1 MELQGRK
8 ALVFGGASGIG
19 LAAVRR
25 LAEGGARVVALSRNP
40 ERAASE
46 LPEGVAM
53 ESVDVLD
60 REALAETFA
69 RHAPID
75 VLVNAATGGARASGP
90 FLQMDLD
97 AFQGSFRKLWGY
109 TNTVRLGAEHLSE
122 DAAIV
127 LVSGYPARNPGPG
140 ALALSTVGNAVEGF
154 VRAVAPELAPRRINV
169 VSPGPDR
176 HAPPARGG
184 RGPCAVLRPGHRQA
198 PHSPH
203 RHRRRSGCG
212 HPVRDRKRLRD
223 RHHGGC
229 GWRGIAVLKAPRCLP
244 GFDGQPGASLRAM

>member
-25 LAEGGARVVALSRNP
+25 LAEGGAQVVALSRNP
-40 ERAASE
+40 QRAANDM
-46 LPEGVAM
+46 PAGVAT

-109 TNTVRLGAEHLSE
+109 TNTVRLGALHLSD
-122 DAAIV
+122 DAAVV

-169 VSPGPDR
+169 VSPGLIDTPLFPVHGD
-176 HAPPARGG
+176 ARQEMFTQATAKHLIPRVGTADEVAAGILFVIENDFVTGTTVDVDGG
-184 RGPCAVLRPGHRQA
+184 ALL
-198 PHSPH
+198 S
-203 RHRRRSGCG
+203 
-212 HPVRDRKRLRD
+212 
-223 RHHGGC
+223 
-229 GWRGIAVLKAPRCLP
+229 
-244 GFDGQPGASLRAM
+244 

>member
-1 MELQGRK
+1 MKLQGRK

-25 LAEGGARVVALSRNP
+25 LAEGGAQVVALSRNP

-46 LPEGVAM
+46 LPAGVAM

-75 VLVNAATGGARASGP
+75 VLVNAATGGERASGP

-109 TNTVRLGAEHLSE
+109 TNTVRLGAEHLSD
-122 DAAIV
+122 DAAVV

-169 VSPGPDR
+169 VSPGLIDTPLFPVEGD
-176 HAPPARGG
+176 AREQFFAQATAKHLIPRTGTADEVATGILFVIENDFVTGTTVDVDGG
-184 RGPCAVLRPGHRQA
+184 ALL
-198 PHSPH
+198 S
-203 RHRRRSGCG
+203 
-212 HPVRDRKRLRD
+212 
-223 RHHGGC
+223 
-229 GWRGIAVLKAPRCLP
+229 
-244 GFDGQPGASLRAM
+244 

>member
-25 LAEGGARVVALSRNP
+25 LAKGGAQVVALSRNP

-46 LPEGVAM
+46 LPAGVAM

-60 REALAETFA
+60 RATLAATFA
-69 RHAPID
+69 HHAPID

-109 TNTVRLGAEHLSE
+109 TNTVRLGAGHLSD

-169 VSPGPDR
+169 VSPGLIDTPLFPGEGD
-176 HAPPARGG
+176 ARERFFAQATAKHLIPRIGTADEVAAGILFVIENDFVTGTTVDVDGG
-184 RGPCAVLRPGHRQA
+184 ALL
-198 PHSPH
+198 S
-203 RHRRRSGCG
+203 
-212 HPVRDRKRLRD
+212 
-223 RHHGGC
+223 
-229 GWRGIAVLKAPRCLP
+229 
-244 GFDGQPGASLRAM
+244 

>member
-25 LAEGGARVVALSRNP
+25 LAEGGAQVVALSRNP

-46 LPEGVAM
+46 MPEGVAV

-60 REALAETFA
+60 RQALAETFA

-169 VSPGPDR
+169 VSPGLIDTP
-176 HAPPARGG
+176 
-184 RGPCAVLRPGHRQA
+184 L
-198 PHSPH
+198 
-203 RHRRRSGCG
+203 
-212 HPVRDRKRLRD
+212 
-223 RHHGGC
+223 
-229 GWRGIAVLKAPRCLP
+229 LP
-244 GFDGQPGASLRAM
+244 GEGEARAQFFAQATAKHLIPRIGTADEVAAGILFVIENEFVTGTTVDVDGGALLS

>member
-1 MELQGRK
+1 MKLQGRK

-25 LAEGGARVVALSRNP
+25 LVTGGAQVVALSRNP

-46 LPEGVAM
+46 MPAGVAM

-109 TNTVRLGAEHLSE
+109 TNTVRLGAEHLSD
-122 DAAIV
+122 DAAVV

-169 VSPGPDR
+169 VSPGLIDTP
-176 HAPPARGG
+176 
-184 RGPCAVLRPGHRQA
+184 L
-198 PHSPH
+198 
-203 RHRRRSGCG
+203 
-212 HPVRDRKRLRD
+212 
-223 RHHGGC
+223 
-229 GWRGIAVLKAPRCLP
+229 LP
-244 GFDGQPGASLRAM
+244 GQGDAREQFFAQATAKHLIPRIGTADEVAAGILFVIENDFVTGTTVDVDGGALLS